1 MVMDVGYQPLHFGY
15 MTVTTVTTV
24 IFTSWRQ
31 AVDIVGRYHICKPP
45 SSKAVNPE
53 GVPILDRAEGKK

>member
-31 AVDIVGRYHICKPP
+31 AVDIAGRYRICKPP
-45 SSKAVNPE
+45 SGKEVNPE
-53 GVPILDRAEGKK
+53 GVDILDV